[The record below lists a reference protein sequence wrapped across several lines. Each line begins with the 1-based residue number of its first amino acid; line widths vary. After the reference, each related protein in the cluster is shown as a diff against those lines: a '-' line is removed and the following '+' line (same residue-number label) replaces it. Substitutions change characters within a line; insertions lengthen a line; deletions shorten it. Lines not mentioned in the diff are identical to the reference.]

1 MKEKIKFK
9 AKFKKVDL
17 FSTTLH
23 IIVYP
28 EDGLRTANK
37 LYDIEEGD
45 KIEVI
50 IHKPQ

>member
-9 AKFKKVDL
+9 AKFKKINL
-17 FSTTLH
+17 FNTTLH

-28 EDGLRTANK
+28 EEGLKTANK

-45 KIEVI
+45 EIEVI
-50 IHKPQ
+50 IRRK